1 MSYTRKDLILLHKYK
16 DEKYKQA
23 LVDRVVTYA
32 KTEALKIAMSGETSM
47 RITTS
52 WAGGR
57 AEMTELAKEEDS
69 IRKLLSDIFSDARIE
84 VITNCVSFVIYDHCE
99 IIVKIDWS

>member
-1 MSYTRKDLILLHKYK
+1 MSYSRKDLILLQKYK

-32 KTEALKIAMSGETSM
+32 KTEVLKSAMSGETTM

-57 AEMTELAKEEDS
+57 AEMTELAKEEES
-69 IRKLLSDIFSDARIE
+69 IRKSLGDIFFDAKIE
-84 VITNCVSFVIYDHCE
+84 VITNSVSFVIYDHCE

>member
-1 MSYTRKDLILLHKYK
+1 MPYSRKDLILLHKYK

-32 KTEALKIAMSGETSM
+32 KTEVLKVAMSGETAM

-52 WAGGR
+52 WAGSR
-57 AEMTELAKEEDS
+57 VEMLDLAKEEDS
-69 IRKLLSDIFSDARIE
+69 IRKLLAEIFFDAKVE